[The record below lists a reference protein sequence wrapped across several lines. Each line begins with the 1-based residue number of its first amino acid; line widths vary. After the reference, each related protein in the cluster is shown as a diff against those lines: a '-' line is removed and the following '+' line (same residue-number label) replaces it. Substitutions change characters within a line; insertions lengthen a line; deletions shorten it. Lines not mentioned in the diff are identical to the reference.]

1 MVAMC
6 YAGVRRGLGMT
17 EQRVRTVWRDAGVVH
32 STCGVTLD
40 GDQLRLIA
48 EKEYGCAMLRRRKP

>member
-1 MVAMC
+1 
-6 YAGVRRGLGMT
+6 MT

-40 GDQLRLIA
+40 GDQLELIA
-48 EKEYGCAMLRRRKP
+48 EKEYGCALLRRRKTIAIPTNRQRQV